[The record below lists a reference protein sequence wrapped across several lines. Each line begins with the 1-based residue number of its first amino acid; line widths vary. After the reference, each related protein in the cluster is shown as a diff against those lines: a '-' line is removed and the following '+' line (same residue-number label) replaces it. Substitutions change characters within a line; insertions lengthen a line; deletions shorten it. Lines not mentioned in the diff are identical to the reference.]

1 MNLCDPQMPL
11 LSVNETRQARAG
23 GQENIVPLMAKKR
36 RMVFFGLAN
45 GLMHAMFYAGEV
57 REDEEFK
64 ADAGLVADKE
74 LGLAVKLIEALAAK
88 FEPAK
93 FKDKYREQVEAL
105 IAAKIQGGEVAA
117 GKAQP
122 ALAAPVVDI
131 MEALKKS
138 LAATR
143 TPVARAEEVSG
154 EAKVERR
161 APKRQAK
168 KH

>member
-1 MNLCDPQMPL
+1 MRVRVLDRDERVSCGEEISD
-11 LSVNETRQARAG
+11 ARMSG
-23 GQENIVPLMAKKR
+23 HHI
-36 RMVFFGLAN
+36 
-45 GLMHAMFYAGEV
+45 YS
-57 REDEEFK
+57 K

-74 LGLAVKLIEALAAK
+74 LGLAVKLIEAL
-88 FEPAK
+88 
-93 FKDKYREQVEAL
+93 
-105 IAAKIQGGEVAA
+105 IAARIQGGEVAA

-143 TPVARAEEVSG
+143 KPVARAEEVSS
-154 EAKVERR
+154 EAKAERQ

-168 KH
+168 RR